1 MKQRY
6 QVFVLGLLLVLASMA
21 AYAQRTVS
29 GTVTDQQG
37 NRMPG
42 VNVIVQGTS
51 SGTTTDSN
59 GRYTLDLGNGT
70 VLVFSFI
77 GYQSQEVE
85 VGARSTVDVTLAED
99 VQQLSEVLV
108 TAMGVE
114 RETKA
119 LGYSVTQVG
128 GELFQDARTNNLG
141 DQLTGR
147 IAGVNASKIASGPA
161 GSSRVIIR
169 GNTSLLGNNQ
179 PLYVVD
185 GLPMDNSQ
193 FGNAGLWGGSDQGD
207 GMTSI
212 NPDDIESITV
222 LKGASAAALYGARAA
237 NGVINIVTKKGSARR
252 GLGIEVTSNFVFEQV
267 NDLRDY
273 QTEFGQGEYV
283 RIDPSD
289 PSSPYIAVAP
299 RTQTEGKNWNTRSWG
314 PRLGSGT
321 FIGSDGVERPYV
333 DAGDNFPRFF
343 ETGYNFTNTIALTGG
358 SEAQNFRLSFSDLR
372 NTSIVPNTGFDRT
385 TATLAT
391 NSKFGERLTIPSK
404 IMYSHEFAD
413 NRTNPSDSPNNA
425 HLSMYYIPANTNL
438 EWYKGDPNKLGA
450 VPIDQDETSLTI
462 WGVQP
467 GWEMPVGEHLWHQNP
482 YWVAYQFDNDDT
494 RDRIIAS
501 GQARYDITDWLWVQ
515 GRAQM
520 DWYTRRKHIVGPQGT
535 QHSPQGSVDENESRV
550 REINI
555 DWMAGVDKTF
565 GRVGLNAFIG
575 GQTMRRTREDLN
587 LHGGD
592 FNVPFF
598 EVINFS
604 VNRTWGFGFS
614 ESGINSLFGSVAL
627 SYNNVL
633 FLTATGRQDWFSV
646 LNPANNSVFYPSVSA
661 SFVFSDAFQMP
672 TFLSFGKLRA
682 GWARVGN
689 ATIGPYDTN
698 LTYSPI
704 GGASHV
710 GAPIASFTTA
720 GGQNGLIPNQDLV
733 PLEADELEL
742 GIDLRFLN
750 GRIGLDFTYY
760 SKKTTKD
767 ILNATISKASGF
779 SSTSINL
786 GEMTNKGIEVLIT
799 GKPVTGTFNWDVSL
813 NLAKNTN
820 EVVSLIE
827 GSTELLIEEPRSRNV
842 WIKHMVGHPFG
853 TITGRVQ
860 KLDPQGRPIFLDN
873 GRPVM
878 ADGFAI
884 IGNGVP
890 DLTGGLHNGF
900 TFKNWNLGVLID
912 FKAGGDIF
920 SGTNNRLTQAGFTKM
935 SLQGREGEEPLTVV
949 GSINVAG
956 ANEEPVYEPFEL
968 TLTPQQA
975 RSYWGDVGGETNA
988 RTDLFVYDASFI
1000 KLRQVTLGYSLPRS
1014 ILDKTPFRSVRVA
1027 FIGRNLA
1034 IIHKNTPNI
1043 DPESSY
1049 SSGNGQ
1055 GLEYFGFP
1063 STRSYGFDLKLQL

>member
-6 QVFVLGLLLVLASMA
+6 QVFILGLFLVFAGVS

-51 SGTTTDSN
+51 AGTTTDSN

-70 VLVFSFI
+70 VIVFSFI
-77 GYQSQEVE
+77 GYQSQSVE
-85 VGARSTVDVTLAED
+85 VGARSTIDVTMVED
-99 VQQLSEVLV
+99 IQQLSEVLV
-108 TAMGVE
+108 TAMGIE

-119 LGYSVTQVG
+119 LGYSVTQVS

-147 IAGVNASKIASGPA
+147 IAGVNASKVASGPA

-222 LKGASAAALYGARAA
+222 LKGAAASALYGSRAA
-237 NGVINIVTKKGSARR
+237 YGVINIVTKKGVARK
-252 GLGIEVTSNFVFEQV
+252 GLGIELTSNFVFEKV

-273 QTEFGQGEYV
+273 QTKFGQGEYV
-283 RIDPSD
+283 RVDPTD
-289 PSSPYIAVAP
+289 PNSPYIAVAP
-299 RTQTEGKNWNTRSWG
+299 RTQTEGKNWNTRAWG

-321 FIGSDGVERPYV
+321 FIGSDGIERPYV

-343 ETGYNFTNTIALTGG
+343 ETGYNFTNTVALTGG
-358 SEAQNFRLSFSDLR
+358 SETQNFRLSFSDLK
-372 NTSIVPNTGFDRT
+372 NTSIVPNTGFDRR

-391 NSKFGERLTIPSK
+391 NSKFGERLTVTSK
-404 IMYSHEFAD
+404 IMYSHEFAN
-413 NRTNPSDSPNNA
+413 NRTNLSDSPNNA
-425 HLSMYYIPANTNL
+425 HLSMYYIPANTNI
-438 EWYKGDPNKLGA
+438 EWYKGDPNKPGA
-450 VPIDQDETSLTI
+450 VPIDQDETSLQI

-501 GQARYDITDWLWVQ
+501 GEARYSITDWLWVQ

-520 DWYTRRKHIVGPQGT
+520 DWYTRRKHVVNPQGT
-535 QHSPQGSVDENESRV
+535 QHSPDGSVDENEIRV

-555 DWMAGVDKTF
+555 DWMTGVDKTF
-565 GRVGLNAFIG
+565 GRFVLNAFVG
-575 GQTMRRTREDLN
+575 GQSTRSSREDLN
-587 LHGGD
+587 LSGSG

-604 VNRTWGFGFS
+604 VNRSWGYGFS
-614 ESGINSLFGSVAL
+614 ESGINSLFGSAAL
-627 SYNNVL
+627 SYNNIL
-633 FLTATGRQDWFSV
+633 FLTVTGRNDWFSV
-646 LNPANNSVFYPSVSA
+646 LSPENNSVFYPSVSA
-661 SFVFSDAFQMP
+661 SFVFSDAFEMP
-672 TFLSFGKLRA
+672 SWLSFGKLRA
-682 GWARVGN
+682 GWARVGG
-689 ATIGPYDTN
+689 ATVGPYQTN
-698 LTYSPI
+698 MTYSPI

-720 GGQNGLIPNQDLV
+720 GGQNGSIPNSALV
-733 PLEADELEL
+733 PLTADEIEL
-742 GIDLRFLN
+742 GVDLRFLN
-750 GRIGLDFTYY
+750 GRLGLDFTYY
-760 SKKTTKD
+760 DKKTTDD
-767 ILNATISKASGF
+767 ILFATISKATGF
-779 SSTSINL
+779 SSTAVNL

-799 GKPVTGTFNWDVSL
+799 GTPVTGTFGWDVSL

-827 GSTELLIEEPRSRNV
+827 GTSELLIEEPRSRNV
-842 WIKHMVGHPFG
+842 WIKHIVGYPFG
-853 TITGRVQ
+853 MITGRVQ
-860 KLDPQGRPIFLDN
+860 AKDPQGRPIFLES

-878 ADGFAI
+878 ADGFEI
-884 IGNGVP
+884 LGNGVP
-890 DLTGGLHNGF
+890 DLTGGLMNTF
-900 TFKNWNLGVLID
+900 TYKNFNLGVLID
-912 FKAGGDIF
+912 FKFGGDIF
-920 SGTNNRLTQAGFTKM
+920 SGTNNRLTQGGFTKM
-935 SLQGREGEEPLTVV
+935 SLQGREGEEPLVV
-949 GSINVAG
+949 RGAINVAG
-956 ANEEPVYEPFEL
+956 PGEEAVYEAFEK
-968 TLTPQQA
+968 TLTPQEA
-975 RSYWGDVGGETNA
+975 RNYWGDVGGETNA
-988 RTDLFVYDASFI
+988 KTDLFVYDASFI
-1000 KLRQVTLGYSLPRS
+1000 KLRQVTFGYNLPRA
-1014 ILDKTPFRSVRVA
+1014 ILEKTPFRSVRLSFV
-1027 FIGRNLA
+1027 GRNLA

-1055 GLEYFGFP
+1055 GLDYFGFP

>member
-1 MKQRY
+1 
-6 QVFVLGLLLVLASMA
+6 
-21 AYAQRTVS
+21 
-29 GTVTDQQG
+29 
-37 NRMPG
+37 
-42 VNVIVQGTS
+42 
-51 SGTTTDSN
+51 
-59 GRYTLDLGNGT
+59 
-70 VLVFSFI
+70 
-77 GYQSQEVE
+77 
-85 VGARSTVDVTLAED
+85 
-99 VQQLSEVLV
+99 
-108 TAMGVE
+108 
-114 RETKA
+114 
-119 LGYSVTQVG
+119 
-128 GELFQDARTNNLG
+128 
-141 DQLTGR
+141 
-147 IAGVNASKIASGPA
+147 
-161 GSSRVIIR
+161 
-169 GNTSLLGNNQ
+169 
-179 PLYVVD
+179 
-185 GLPMDNSQ
+185 
-193 FGNAGLWGGSDQGD
+193 
-207 GMTSI
+207 
-212 NPDDIESITV
+212 
-222 LKGASAAALYGARAA
+222 
-237 NGVINIVTKKGSARR
+237 
-252 GLGIEVTSNFVFEQV
+252 
-267 NDLRDY
+267 
-273 QTEFGQGEYV
+273 
-283 RIDPSD
+283 
-289 PSSPYIAVAP
+289 
-299 RTQTEGKNWNTRSWG
+299 
-314 PRLGSGT
+314 
-321 FIGSDGVERPYV
+321 

-391 NSKFGERLTIPSK
+391 NSKFGERLTITSK

-413 NRTNPSDSPNNA
+413 NRTNLSDSPNNA

-689 ATIGPYDTN
+689 ATIDPYDTN

-704 GGASHV
+704 GGAPHV

-720 GGQNGLIPNQDLV
+720 GGQNGLIPNRDLV
-733 PLEADELEL
+733 PLEADELVL
-742 GIDLRFLN
+742 GIDLRLLHGNTNLN
-750 GRIGLDFTYY
+750 FMYY
-760 SKKTTKD
+760 GVKTTNE
-767 ILNATISKASGF
+767 ILYATLKQDGGF
-779 SSTSINL
+779 SSSY
-786 GEMTNKGIEVLIT
+786 VL
-799 GKPVTGTFNWDVSL
+799 L
-813 NLAKNTN
+813 
-820 EVVSLIE
+820 
-827 GSTELLIEEPRSRNV
+827 
-842 WIKHMVGHPFG
+842 
-853 TITGRVQ
+853 
-860 KLDPQGRPIFLDN
+860 
-873 GRPVM
+873 
-878 ADGFAI
+878 
-884 IGNGVP
+884 
-890 DLTGGLHNGF
+890 
-900 TFKNWNLGVLID
+900 
-912 FKAGGDIF
+912 
-920 SGTNNRLTQAGFTKM
+920 
-935 SLQGREGEEPLTVV
+935 
-949 GSINVAG
+949 
-956 ANEEPVYEPFEL
+956 
-968 TLTPQQA
+968 
-975 RSYWGDVGGETNA
+975 
-988 RTDLFVYDASFI
+988 
-1000 KLRQVTLGYSLPRS
+1000 
-1014 ILDKTPFRSVRVA
+1014 
-1027 FIGRNLA
+1027 
-1034 IIHKNTPNI
+1034 
-1043 DPESSY
+1043 
-1049 SSGNGQ
+1049 
-1055 GLEYFGFP
+1055 
-1063 STRSYGFDLKLQL
+1063 